1 MRWRIV
7 GRGAGR
13 VVCRVTVVLTRYGS
27 KQELKIWWVQVRIL
41 GREEQSVLWSTW
53 TSKSGALRQRQ

>member
-27 KQELKIWWVQVRIL
+27 EQEPKIWWVQVRIDPPFL
-41 GREEQSVLWSTW
+41 NIKEAL
-53 TSKSGALRQRQ
+53 SKVNYTT